1 MTMKRNTAK
10 STSVVPLVLSALP
23 SIPCANVQSSTTP
36 GESGIFH
43 SPGLSSRIACA
54 IALCL
59 ALAGIITDPTMCHG
73 QSPTPATSENAM
85 KPDVHA
91 AENQIANPTDEN
103 DPIEE
108 KTTSFSATAAD
119 PWGPVPIK
127 KVSLANLAPFFLP
140 FLNNGPVF
148 GMPGTDLGDFLHR
161 TQLSGDWGGLRT
173 DLARHGFFFDLYSIS
188 TYQDVASGGIKTGTA
203 SIQNTQLSINV
214 DTGRAGLWAGGIF
227 HGTLESRYGSSSPQ
241 NTFTA
246 GSSVPQYTGLA
257 FPGPFFVHDVL
268 PTEYFLLQSLTPKF
282 AVILGKANVL
292 THADQT
298 FFGNSYK
305 YDFANLNFNKNP
317 MALNFYNTSSLA
329 AIGVWTPSQRVTVSA
344 GVYDPNSQAN
354 NLATKAFDRVNIY
367 GITIFS
373 YKIGG
378 LPGQSWAQYN
388 WTNKPKI
395 DLTSPFGQLSPSEV
409 PQAVGV
415 LLGTP
420 SSQALPINYKGTS
433 WVTIGNFAQYL
444 FVKDHPAA
452 VAEKLGSGQ
461 TLRGIGLFGRI
472 GYAPEET
479 NSITRDASVALFAN
493 GLSDHRPNDSFGLGI
508 YHNGISQPLKNDF
521 ARLTGATATV
531 KNENGL
537 EVFYDFA
544 ITPAIRLIPSY
555 QHIWNPFTAEVAKNE
570 RSANI
575 FLLRLSL
582 TW

>member
-1 MTMKRNTAK
+1 MNGKINVDIEADL
-10 STSVVPLVLSALP
+10 SVFVH
-23 SIPCANVQSSTTP
+23 VQSSTTN

-43 SPGLSSRIACA
+43 SPSLSSRVACA

-59 ALAGIITDPTMCHG
+59 ALAGTIAEPTTCHA
-73 QSPTPATSENAM
+73 QSPTSATSENAIN
-85 KPDVHA
+85 PDVRA
-91 AENQIANPTDEN
+91 AQNQMANPTDDN

-108 KTTSFSATAAD
+108 TTTPSRATAAD
-119 PWGPVPIK
+119 PWGPVPTRK
-127 KVSLANLAPFFLP
+127 ASLANLAPFFLP

-148 GMPGTDLGDFLHR
+148 GMAGTDAGDFGHR

-173 DLARHGFFFDLYSIS
+173 DLARHGFFFDLYSTS
-188 TYQDVASGGIKTGTA
+188 AYQDVASGGLKTGNA

-214 DTGRAGLWAGGIF
+214 GTGRAGLWSGGMF
-227 HGTLESRYGSSSPQ
+227 HITLESRYGSSSPQ
-241 NTFTA
+241 ETFTV
-246 GSSVPQYTGLA
+246 GSTVPQYTGLA
-257 FPGPFFVHDVL
+257 FPGPFFVHNVL

-298 FFGNSYK
+298 LFGNSYK

-329 AIGVWTPSQRVTVSA
+329 AIGIWTPSQRVTVSA

-354 NLATKAFDRVNIY
+354 NLSTKAFDRVNIY

-388 WTNKPKI
+388 WTNKPKV
-395 DLTSPFGQLSPSEV
+395 DLTSPFGQLSPSQV
-409 PQAVGV
+409 PQAVGI

-433 WVTIGNFAQYL
+433 WVTIGNFTQYL
-444 FVKDHPAA
+444 FVKDHPGAI
-452 VAEKLGSGQ
+452 AEKFGSGQ
-461 TLRGIGLFGRI
+461 PLRGIGLFGRI

-479 NSITRDASVALFAN
+479 NPITRDASVALFAN

-508 YHNGISQPLKNDF
+508 YHNGISQPLKTDF
-521 ARLTGATATV
+521 ARLTAATATV

-555 QHIWNPFTAEVAKNE
+555 QHIWNPLTAEVVKNE
-570 RSANI
+570 RSADVFN
-575 FLLRLSL
+575 LRLSL

>member
-1 MTMKRNTAK
+1 MERSTTN
-10 STSVVPLVLSALP
+10 STSVGAFILSAVP
-23 SIPCANVQSSTTP
+23 SIPRANVQSSTTN

-43 SPGLSSRIACA
+43 SPSLSSRVACA

-59 ALAGIITDPTMCHG
+59 ALAGIIAEPTTCHA
-73 QSPTPATSENAM
+73 QSPTSATSENAIN
-85 KPDVHA
+85 PDVRA
-91 AENQIANPTDEN
+91 AQNQITNPTYDN
-103 DPIEE
+103 DSVEE
-108 KTTSFSATAAD
+108 KPTFSPATAGD
-119 PWGPVPIK
+119 SWGPVPTK
-127 KVSLANLAPFFLP
+127 KASLANLAPFFLP

-148 GMPGTDLGDFLHR
+148 GMPGTEAGDFGHR

-173 DLARHGFFFDLYSIS
+173 DLARHGLFFDLYSTS
-188 TYQDVASGGIKTGTA
+188 AYQDVVSGGLKTGNA
-203 SIQNTQLSINV
+203 SIQNTQLSVNV
-214 DTGRAGLWAGGIF
+214 DTGRAGLWSGGIF
-227 HGTLESRYGSSSPQ
+227 HVTLESRYGSSSPQ

-298 FFGNSYK
+298 LFGNSYK
-305 YDFANLNFNKNP
+305 DNFANLNFNKNP

-329 AIGVWTPSQRVTVSA
+329 AIGIWTPSQRVTVSA

-373 YKIGG
+373 YKLGG

-395 DLTSPFGQLSPSEV
+395 DLTSPFRQLSPSQV

-420 SSQALPINYKGTS
+420 STQALPINYKGKS
-433 WVTIGNFAQYL
+433 WVTIGNVSQYL
-444 FVKDHPAA
+444 FVKDHPGA

-461 TLRGIGLFGRI
+461 PLRGVGLLGRI

-479 NSITRDASVALFAN
+479 NPITRDASVALFAN
-493 GLSDHRPNDSFGLGI
+493 GLSDHKPNDSFGLGI
-508 YHNGISQPLKNDF
+508 YHNGISQPLKTDF
-521 ARLTGATATV
+521 ARLTAATATV

-555 QHIWNPFTAEVAKNE
+555 QHIWNPLTAEVVKNE
-570 RSANI
+570 RSADVFN
-575 FLLRLSL
+575 LRLSL